1 MKPSV
6 LTIELTLIILINL
19 IVLPLKSQER
29 ELFKKMVQIREEL
42 HSIPEYSHKEE
53 KTAAFVTKYLTE
65 TAPDYLYTSIG
76 GHGVIAGYK
85 GSTPGPSKMFRCE
98 LDAIKS
104 NKGCNH
110 LCGHDGHMAILLGLS
125 KVVSSNREFD
135 GTIWLLFQPAE
146 EVGEGA
152 ALMVK
157 EMKEKGIQF
166 DYAFSVHN
174 KPGVPLGE
182 VVLYE
187 GVYAAGSVGMELYF
201 EGAPSHAAT
210 PEQAVSP
217 YLAIFETAEYIHSLN
232 SQSSLF
238 SDFILGTVVN
248 ISIGDINYGVT
259 PGDGYLRATLR
270 SFKDKDLD
278 KLCSLIDNYSK
289 ERAAEHGLKLSIN
302 YFDKFPATINDNQAN
317 KMVEESVIYNN
328 IEYEYAKNPERGS
341 DDFAF
346 FAYNSISSYFDIGNG
361 IDTADLHQEGY
372 KFSNE
377 IMGIALKIYT
387 SIIYKEKKPLK
398 LNCND

>member
-1 MKPSV
+1 MK
-6 LTIELTLIILINL
+6 LE
-19 IVLPLKSQER
+19 SQER
-29 ELFKKMVQIREEL
+29 ELLLKMVQIREEL
-42 HSIPEYSHKEE
+42 HSIPEYSHREE
-53 KTAAFVTKYLTE
+53 KTAALVAKYLAQA
-65 TAPDYLYTSIG
+65 APDYLYTSIG
-76 GHGVIAGYK
+76 GHGVMAGYK
-85 GSTPGPSKMFRCE
+85 GNTPGPSKMFRCE
-98 LDAIKS
+98 LDAIKTS
-104 NKGCNH
+104 KGCNH

-125 KVVSSNREFD
+125 EVVSTNREFD

-157 EMKEKGIQF
+157 EINERGIKF

-174 KPGVPLGE
+174 KPGVSLGK
-182 VVLYE
+182 VVLHK
-187 GVYAAGSVGMELYF
+187 GVYAAGSVGLELHF
-201 EGAPSHAAT
+201 KGAPSHAAT

-217 YLAIFETAEYIHSLN
+217 YSAIFETAEYIHSLN
-232 SQSSLF
+232 YQSSLF
-238 SDFILGTVVN
+238 HDFILGTVVN
-248 ISIGDINYGVT
+248 ISLGDKNYGVT

-278 KLCSLIDNYSK
+278 KLCSLIENYSK
-289 ERAAEHGLKLSIN
+289 ERAAEHGLKLSTN

-387 SIIYKEKKPLK
+387 SIIYKKKNH
-398 LNCND
+398 LN